1 MYLAAE
7 NAAAPEHSLSQ
18 HEALYELGAAGKSV
32 PGPSETPLPNFVQF
46 ISDSSNSGSIAER
59 AWMMKMAN
67 ELAKR
72 YEDEREK
79 GTFGP
84 SREATSSP
92 PPAYAR

>member
-7 NAAAPEHSLSQ
+7 KAPAPEHNLSH
-18 HEALYELGAAGKSV
+18 HEALYDLGSAEKS
-32 PGPSETPLPNFVQF
+32 PSGPSDAPLPNFLQF
-46 ISDSSNSGSIAER
+46 ISDSNNSGSIAER

-84 SREATSSP
+84 PREATSSP